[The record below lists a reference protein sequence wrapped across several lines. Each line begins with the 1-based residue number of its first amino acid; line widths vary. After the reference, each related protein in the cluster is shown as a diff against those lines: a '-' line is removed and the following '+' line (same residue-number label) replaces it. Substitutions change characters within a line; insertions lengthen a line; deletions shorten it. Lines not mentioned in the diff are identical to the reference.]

1 MTKRKVGVREGSGNV
16 FADLGLPNPEE
27 RLLKANI
34 VNELH
39 RLISE
44 RGLTQVK
51 AARLIGIHS
60 PISHAFCAAT
70 STIIP

>member
-1 MTKRKVGVREGSGNV
+1 MTKRKIEAHKGSGNV

-39 RLISE
+39 RLIKE

-51 AARLIGIHS
+51 AAKRRS
-60 PISHAFCAAT
+60 NRISR
-70 STIIP
+70 SQ